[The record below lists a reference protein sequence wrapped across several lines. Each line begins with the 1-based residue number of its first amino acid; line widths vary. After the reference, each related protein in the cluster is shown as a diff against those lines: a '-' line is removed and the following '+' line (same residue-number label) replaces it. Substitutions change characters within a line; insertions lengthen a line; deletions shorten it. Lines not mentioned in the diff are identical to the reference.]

1 MDKRAD
7 IIKML
12 NEQGLMPLF
21 FHADPNVCTDLLKV
35 LYDAG
40 VRIVEFTNRGEKA
53 LENFALMKACAV
65 KDYPDLYL
73 GAGTIKNADDANK
86 FIDAGADFLVSPA
99 LAEDVLTV
107 AQQHNRLWIPGC
119 MTPTEILR
127 AENMGLHFVKI
138 FPGNVLGT
146 AFISAIRELFPKMSF
161 MPTGGVETSEQN
173 LLTWF
178 DAGVTAVGMGSKLID
193 VKSLVDKDYS
203 RISENTKSVL
213 ETIKIIK
220 KKV

>member
-7 IIKML
+7 ILKML

-107 AQQHNRLWIPGC
+107 AQKHNRLWIPGC

-146 AFISAIRELFPKMSF
+146 PFISAIRELFPKMSF

-173 LLTWF
+173 LRTWF

-193 VKSLVDKDYS
+193 VKSLVDRDYS
-203 RISENTKSVL
+203 KISVNTKSVL